1 MTVEMVLQIALT
13 LLSFLGGFLFRWMFN
28 EIKEL
33 RKLQANYQLR
43 DDARESESRFME
55 ILKEIKQQ
63 LQIID
68 NKLDRKADK

>member
-1 MTVEMVLQIALT
+1 MTLEMAFQIAMALV
-13 LLSFLGGFLFRWMFN
+13 SAFAGILFRHMFN

-33 RKLQANYQLR
+33 RKSQANYQLR
-43 DDARESESRFME
+43 EDARESESRFME

>member
-33 RKLQANYQLR
+33 RKSQANYQLR